1 MSSYSNRQFNSGG
14 GGSPVLRDFRHAAR
28 AFVDGDF
35 ALAPRLKFQHHVVI
49 STLGGSN
56 AQLSAVIKSMDTP
69 KIGVNTEV
77 ANQYNRRNVIMLNLN
92 YQQVTIKFY
101 DDNSGV
107 ARKVFESWYSY
118 TFGDHGAAQAGLY
131 GKSFG
136 PPMTSYGLENEP
148 VVPFVNYIKIH
159 TFAKRKWQGFTLV
172 HPVIVNWSHDT
183 FNWTDTNPAEHTMV
197 VAYDA
202 VTYDSGG
209 AGPGSPPNFGSS
221 NYDQTPSPLKSG
233 GGGRSPSPGVQ
244 GGVLNGKEQI
254 FGSAERKTD
263 PTSAYKNPIPS
274 TLAKNPNSTK
284 QYIETKPLTNQGIS
298 NSTKNLAITNSQ
310 GSSNVGRIGL
320 NDTAFPVYDK
330 DITTPATQRKI
341 TGL

>member
-14 GGSPVLRDFRHAAR
+14 GDSPVLRDFRHAAR

-77 ANQYNRRNVIMLNLN
+77 ANQYNRRNVVMLNLN

-148 VVPFVNYIKIH
+148 IVPFVNYIKIH

-183 FNWTDTNPAEHTMV
+183 FNWTDTSPAEHTMV

-202 VTYDSGG
+202 VMYDSGG

-233 GGGRSPSPGVQ
+233 AGGRSPSPGIQ

-254 FGSAERKTD
+254 FGAAERKTD

-274 TLAKNPNSTK
+274 TLAQNPNSAK
-284 QYIETKPLTNQGIS
+284 QYVETKPLTNQGIANS
-298 NSTKNLAITNSQ
+298 NRNSVIRNSQ
-310 GSSNVGRIGL
+310 GSSNLGRIGL
-320 NDTAFPVYDK
+320 NDTAFPVFDK
-330 DITTPATQRKI
+330 DITTPAIQRKI

>member
-1 MSSYSNRQFNSGG
+1 MPSYSNRQFVTGG
-14 GGSPVLRDFRHAAR
+14 QNLRDYQHAAR

-35 ALAPRLKFQHHVVI
+35 ALAPRLKFQHHVVV

-56 AQLSAVIKSMDTP
+56 PQLSAVIKSMDTP
-69 KIGVNTEV
+69 KISVNTEV

-136 PPMTSYGLENEP
+136 PPMTAYGLENEP

-159 TFAKRKWQGFTLV
+159 TFAKRKWQGYTLI
-172 HPVIVNWSHDT
+172 HPVIVSWSHDT
-183 FNWTDTNPAEHTMV
+183 FNWTDTSPAEHTMV

-202 VTYDSGG
+202 VTYDSGS
-209 AGPGSPPNFGSS
+209 AGPGSPPHFAQSG
-221 NYDQTPSPLKSG
+221 YDSTPSPLQAG
-233 GGGRSPSPGVQ
+233 PQNLRSPAPGVQ
-244 GGVLNGKEQI
+244 GGVLNGKEQL
-254 FGSAERKTD
+254 FNSAERKTD
-263 PTSAYKNPIPS
+263 PSSAYKNPAPAA
-274 TLAKNPNSTK
+274 LAQNPTPTK
-284 QYIETKPLTNQGIS
+284 LYNETKSLTNQGVA
-298 NSTKNLAITNSQ
+298 NSSRNQTITNRE
-310 GSSNVGRIGL
+310 GSSNLGRIGL
-320 NDTAFPVYDK
+320 NDTAFPIYDK
-330 DITTPATQRKI
+330 DNKTPATARRI
-341 TGL
+341 TGA